1 MRFRLLSCVL
11 KIAFI
16 VVNFPIFFKG
26 ALFADSSRSYVG
38 GLPALEGVNVKSLDL
53 RSDARYLFYST
64 GSSSWNVVDL
74 LDMNTLGSQNINVGS
89 NVVNLFYR
97 SPNELV
103 VVSAKKIDLYDVTK
117 VFQPELKS
125 SSYTFAPTNSPLDA
139 CIGENGQIFVLE
151 FDSLGNFFV
160 RILSSDFR
168 VLKTISWANI
178 FESSGRPFD
187 DLFPIAIRCFK
198 AGVIVLAEEEVP
210 NAVSDFWLG
219 RIEDDFSVLNSVL
232 VRQTG
237 YSLQD
242 LIVDDYSQR
251 VLTLFNREVSQSNS
265 SDSILKV
272 FNFDS
277 EAVGPFPALLNAGS
291 EGKALAAFIENT
303 KPFYSAFVGQDYL
316 SSAAFP
322 PQNQVLQFEAANSV
336 SSLNLLPDR
345 GVENAVFSLG
355 PIFSQ
360 WRSSNSDHYAY
371 GLFSSQGVGLLS
383 NSSKLEIVE
392 IENLKLSASK
402 DLEFTVR
409 SDREVELKIRVIDD
423 IKIEGETSGININ
436 RGSLISSFS
445 LNENENFEVRIS
457 AEQVKTIKDVN
468 LRLLLLATEKN
479 NSETS
484 VARVGLPFSLD
495 KEPPP
500 IQNLKLGFG
509 DRSLRVFF
517 DLPYDPGD
525 IDYFLIFM
533 AKSEADLETL
543 PTSAE
548 DLNETWNDLKFDGH
562 GETSF
567 SNPIRLNFA
576 DWQGSYEIAPLKN
589 DEDVFVRVLVVD
601 QAGNFSL
608 QNPASISN
616 QPRPTL
622 SLQKAFGS
630 QGCSLRAGTKS
641 SAGAF
646 ASFIFLIFTLMIFRG
661 MKKNWA
667 QR

>member
-16 VVNFPIFFKG
+16 VVNFTIFFNVS
-26 ALFADSSRSYVG
+26 LFANSPRSYVG
-38 GLPALEGVNVKSLDL
+38 MLPALEGVNVKSFDL

-74 LDMNTLGSQNINVGS
+74 LDMTTLGPQNFNAGS
-89 NVVNLFYR
+89 NVVALFYR
-97 SPNELV
+97 SSNELV
-103 VVSAKKIDLYDVTK
+103 VVSAKRIDLYDVTK
-117 VFQPELKS
+117 VFKPELKS
-125 SSYTFAPTNSPLDA
+125 TSYTFPSANSPLDA
-139 CIGENGQIFVLE
+139 CVGENGQIFVLE

-160 RILSSDFR
+160 RVLSSNLN
-168 VLKTISWANI
+168 VLKTISWSTI
-178 FESSGRPFD
+178 FENSGRPSE

-198 AGVIVLAEEEVP
+198 AGAILVAEEERP
-210 NAVSDFWLG
+210 SDASDFWLG
-219 RIEDDFSVLNSVL
+219 LIQDDLSVLSPVV
-232 VRQTG
+232 VRQAA

-242 LIVDDYSQR
+242 LIVDNYSQR
-251 VLTLFNREVSQSNS
+251 VLTLFNREISQAKS

-277 EAVGPFPALLNAGS
+277 EAVEPFPSLFNVGS
-291 EGKALAAFIENT
+291 EGKALSAFLENS

-316 SSAAFP
+316 SSSVSP

-345 GVENAVFSLG
+345 GVEDAVFGLG

-383 NSSKLEIVE
+383 DSPKFEIVE

-409 SDREVELKIRVIDD
+409 SDRDVDLKIRVIDD
-423 IKIEGETSGININ
+423 IKTEGEASGININ
-436 RGSLISSFS
+436 RGSLISSSS

-457 AEQVKTIKDVN
+457 AEQVKTTKELN

-479 NSETS
+479 NSEAS
-484 VARVGLPFSLD
+484 IARVGLPFSID
-495 KEPPP
+495 KEPPAV
-500 IQNLKLGFG
+500 QNLRLGFG

-533 AKSEADLETL
+533 AKSEVELETL
-543 PTSAE
+543 PTSVE
-548 DLNETWNDLKFDGH
+548 DLNETWNDLRFEGH
-562 GETSF
+562 GEASF
-567 SNPIRLNFA
+567 SNPIKISQS

-589 DEDVFVRVLVVD
+589 DEDVFIRVLVVD
-601 QAGNFSL
+601 QSSNFSL
-608 QNPASISN
+608 ENPASISN
-616 QPRPTL
+616 RPRPTL

-630 QGCSLRAGTKS
+630 QGCSLQAVTNNSGGT
-641 SAGAF
+641 F
-646 ASFIFLIFTLMIFRG
+646 ASFIFFVLSLMIFRRL
-661 MKKNWA
+661 KKNWA